1 MDGAIQVLRNVTQVG
16 VSNFLGEKCYEGVRF
31 NVISIMRGWVCVN
44 FPEKSITY
52 HLNGL
57 YRTHQS
63 SLPLLPLFS
72 ENH

>member
-1 MDGAIQVLRNVTQVG
+1 MDGAIQVLRNAMGVG
-16 VSNFLGEKCYEGVRF
+16 VSNFLRKKCFEGVRL
-31 NVISIMRGWVCVN
+31 NVISVMRKAL
-44 FPEKSITY
+44 KSITY

-57 YRTHQS
+57 YRTNQS